1 MCIQYLYSMF
11 NKILEIL
18 KKYSLLI
25 ALLTLVYSC
34 EEEVNIDFSE
44 ENIESSKSTEIS
56 INFPKA
62 EGTAAIASKINKTI
76 STYIV
81 NQINLSEDTVEN
93 ITIDDAVTKFND
105 EFNSFKN
112 DFPDSSQIWEA
123 FIDGEVTY
131 RSSEVICIAINSY
144 LDTGGAHGNTNVK
157 FFNFDPQTGKLFG
170 KKDLIDN
177 MSAFSK
183 VVEQKLLE
191 KIKTDAENEPM
202 EDVFFGKDFQLP
214 ETLGYSDEGI
224 IILYNRYEIASY
236 AQGIVEFTIP
246 FEEVNSYLM
255 IN

>member
-1 MCIQYLYSMF
+1 MF
-11 NKILEIL
+11 NKTLEIL

-25 ALLTLVYSC
+25 VFLSLVYSC
-34 EEEVNIDFSE
+34 EKEVTIDFSE
-44 ENIESSKSTEIS
+44 ETIETSKSAEIA

-62 EGTAAIASKINKTI
+62 EGSKAVANKINKTI
-76 STYIV
+76 STYIA

-93 ITIDDAVTKFND
+93 ISIDEAVNKFNT
-105 EFNSFKN
+105 EFTSFKN
-112 DFPDSSQIWEA
+112 DFPESSQKWEA

-131 RSSEVICIAINSY
+131 RSAEVICIAINSY

-170 KKDLIDN
+170 KKDLI
-177 MSAFSK
+177 SQAKGLSE

-191 KIKTDAENEPM
+191 KIKTDAKNEPM
-202 EDVFFGKDFQLP
+202 EDIFFGKEFQLP
-214 ETLGYSDEGI
+214 ETLGFSDEGL

-246 FEEVNSYLM
+246 FDDVNSFLN